1 MQDGPQLPQ
10 SCSGIERQQSKTD
23 AQNLSHQTTV
33 FHDIHSSYANESVAS
48 PSCTLSH
55 EVFREIEPV
64 IMTDFLGLHKATMCG
79 IAALMQVASSFGT
92 EAIREN
98 AQKRI
103 SFEDIQQDRRRLF
116 LGSRS
121 DKLHS
126 QYWKRQTS
134 FVFARRGLPEVRQ
147 LARYDSRECE
157 STR

>member
-1 MQDGPQLPQ
+1 
-10 SCSGIERQQSKTD
+10 
-23 AQNLSHQTTV
+23 
-33 FHDIHSSYANESVAS
+33 
-48 PSCTLSH
+48 
-55 EVFREIEPV
+55 
-64 IMTDFLGLHKATMCG
+64 MTDFLGLHKATMCG

-98 AQKRI
+98 AQKLL
-103 SFEDIQQDRRRLF
+103 SFEDIQQDIQQDRRRLF